1 MTGREP
7 PVPDYLDREEIYA
20 LDSGGMLG
28 HAAAVGHQLVEAW
41 DASARVHLPWDPAG
55 FRAIAILGI
64 GGSATAGDYFAAI
77 ASPTAPFPVVVVQ
90 GYEVPAWLG
99 KGTLAVA
106 CSYSGNTPET
116 LAAVEAASHRGAAI
130 AAITSGGELAARADA
145 RGWPLFRVGY
155 RASPRATTVHSLAPL
170 LRIGLHLG
178 LVDVNDN
185 DIANAA
191 GAHGD
196 MVQRLLAHSLPR
208 EQNPAKECAYAL
220 WGKTPIVLGASHLE
234 AAAVR
239 FKNQLAENG
248 KALAA
253 AEFIPQAGHN
263 LVVGLT
269 TASPDQFVVLVFGS
283 RLLSRAVVGR
293 AAAISSEF
301 ERAGIEVQGLPLY
314 GGSILG
320 DLLQATA
327 WGDYVSCYLALLNGQ
342 DPTPVAQIDR
352 VRAWTAD

>member
-7 PVPDYLDREEIYA
+7 PAPDYLDRDETYA
-20 LDSGGMLG
+20 LDADGMLE
-28 HAAAVGHQLVEAW
+28 HAAAVGRQLVQAW
-41 DASARVHLPWDPAG
+41 NASARVHLPWDPGG
-55 FRAIAILGI
+55 FHAIAVLGI

-77 ASPTAPFPVVVVQ
+77 ASPSAPFPVAVVQ

-99 KGTLAVA
+99 RGTLAVA

-116 LAAVEAASHRGAAI
+116 LAAVEAASERGAAI
-130 AAITSGGELAARADA
+130 AAITGGGELAARAEA
-145 RGWPLFRVGY
+145 HGWPLFRVGY

-170 LRIGLHLG
+170 LRIGLHFR
-178 LVDVNDN
+178 LVDVDDS

-191 GAHGD
+191 AAHGD
-196 MVQRLLAHSLPR
+196 MVQRLLAHTVPR
-208 EQNPAKECAYAL
+208 EQNPAKECAHAL
-220 WGKTPIVLGASHLE
+220 WGKTPIVLGAGHLE
-234 AAAVR
+234 PAAVR

-248 KALAA
+248 KALAVVD
-253 AEFIPQAGHN
+253 FIPQAGHN

-269 TASPDQFVVLVFGS
+269 TASPDRFVVLVFGS
-283 RLLSRAVVGR
+283 RLLSRAVLGR
-293 AAAISSEF
+293 AAAIAAEF

-314 GGSILG
+314 GGSILV

-327 WGDYVSCYLALLNGQ
+327 WGDFVSCYLALLNGQ

-352 VRAWTAD
+352 VRAWASD